1 MKWLRLGIWRN
12 LGYVYAALN
21 IVGGFVFIGIGASL
35 STQQASIGTGLFA
48 NVFNQIGGLAF
59 VYGGLNGILIGILLI
74 WGLVK
79 SGQIENIDK
88 NIKIIAEWAKLQ
100 LKQEP
105 SSDYNLEDEQKKLD
119 VDEKYLAE
127 LEEKK
132 KKMDKLDND
141 KFDPTKKSG
150 E

>member
-1 MKWLRLGIWRN
+1 MGIWRN
-12 LGYVYAALN
+12 LGYVFAGIN
-21 IVGGFVFIGIGASL
+21 IIAGFVLVGMGFGIMSQQTVETGLPSFGIFNQLGGFAL
-35 STQQASIGTGLFA
+35 
-48 NVFNQIGGLAF
+48 
-59 VYGGLNGILIGILLI
+59 VYGGIGTIIFGILLI
-74 WGLVK
+74 WALVK